1 MYEAASREVVHQDE
15 DETAERGLS
24 VLTALRLAFL
34 VVLAI
39 ALLSLYSANESRGPD
54 ASTRLRW
61 ATIIGGPV
69 SVALSDLVG
78 NAVSETV
85 AGILL
90 LLATLLLAMLSLYAR
105 RSIRCSP
112 SRARQELGERTD
124 IPWLR
129 TFLFAAG
136 LSGLIGAVAL
146 GTAAIKTG
154 RADVLIRGVPAIAEL
169 LLVLTAAIFL
179 VIIFGFWWQD
189 RKDRE

>member
-69 SVALSDLVG
+69 SVALSNLVG

-136 LSGLIGAVAL
+136 LSGLF
-146 GTAAIKTG
+146 
-154 RADVLIRGVPAIAEL
+154 VLL
-169 LLVLTAAIFL
+169 H
-179 VIIFGFWWQD
+179 
-189 RKDRE
+189 